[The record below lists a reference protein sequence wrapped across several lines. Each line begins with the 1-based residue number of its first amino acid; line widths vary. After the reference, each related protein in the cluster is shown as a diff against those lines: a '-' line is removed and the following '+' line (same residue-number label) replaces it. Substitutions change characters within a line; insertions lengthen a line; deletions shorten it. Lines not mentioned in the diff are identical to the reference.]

1 MKLGLALCGGGAY
14 GAYELGVYKFLKEEK
29 IDFDI
34 VTGTSIGALNGAMF
48 ASNNYDLA
56 SELWRN
62 ISAEKIF
69 KDGFDID
76 ENFLKHFSL
85 NPKSKF
91 QKVVKSY
98 FKNFG
103 VDIAPF
109 KKLVKEAIGPIDF
122 SKINTKVGIVT
133 CKYPSLSEVDIL
145 LNDLNRNKAVDY
157 LLASASCFPAFPI
170 YKIGKEKYVD
180 GGWKNNLPID
190 FCFNLGADKVMA
202 IYLDSFPTAQKQEYF
217 SLPNVTLIRPSRVVG
232 KMLSFK
238 KEDIESNIQIGYL
251 DASKLLGNNKGYRYT
266 FKSNKAMMEIANKH
280 MSMLTKKGIKKAL
293 KSIDMLFKNVKWKLE
308 KNSLNVF
315 LLNLERV
322 LEIYNIDYK
331 KEYGI
336 EQISRILFN
345 AASIYIENKN
355 DANDKEKLALNLLLW
370 KQDINETK
378 SEYSLLDEVLMNS
391 IFD

>member
-1 MKLGLALCGGGAY
+1 
-14 GAYELGVYKFLKEEK
+14 
-29 IDFDI
+29 
-34 VTGTSIGALNGAMF
+34 
-48 ASNNYDLA
+48 
-56 SELWRN
+56 
-62 ISAEKIF
+62 
-69 KDGFDID
+69 
-76 ENFLKHFSL
+76 
-85 NPKSKF
+85 
-91 QKVVKSY
+91 
-98 FKNFG
+98 
-103 VDIAPF
+103 
-109 KKLVKEAIGPIDF
+109 
-122 SKINTKVGIVT
+122 
-133 CKYPSLSEVDIL
+133 
-145 LNDLNRNKAVDY
+145 
-157 LLASASCFPAFPI
+157 
-170 YKIGKEKYVD
+170 
-180 GGWKNNLPID
+180 
-190 FCFNLGADKVMA
+190 
-202 IYLDSFPTAQKQEYF
+202 
-217 SLPNVTLIRPSRVVG
+217 LIRPSRVVG